1 MSRQVSI
8 SCREALDSAA
18 GSVLTRCSAKTKATM
33 EEKTGIGTSVDEDDV
48 KRYLHEVLAE
58 LKAMKDENP

>member
-1 MSRQVSI
+1 
-8 SCREALDSAA
+8 
-18 GSVLTRCSAKTKATM
+18 M